1 MPCYKL
7 GIRFNRRDMVNRFLE
22 SKRTGFYVAVVREGE
37 VRLNS
42 PTGRKAESR
51 SRTLCQLGAG
61 TIIIGVSPVKVQRA
75 RKVRLTRIWSQLK
88 SGVHCGTRPGQPS
101 TCPISL
107 LVEIIVGLGQ
117 LAIRE

>member
-1 MPCYKL
+1 M
-7 GIRFNRRDMVNRFLE
+7 
-22 SKRTGFYVAVVREGE
+22 
-37 VRLNS
+37 RLNS
-42 PTGRKAESR
+42 PTSRKAESR
-51 SRTLCQLGAG
+51 SRTLCQLGA
-61 TIIIGVSPVKVQRA
+61 RA